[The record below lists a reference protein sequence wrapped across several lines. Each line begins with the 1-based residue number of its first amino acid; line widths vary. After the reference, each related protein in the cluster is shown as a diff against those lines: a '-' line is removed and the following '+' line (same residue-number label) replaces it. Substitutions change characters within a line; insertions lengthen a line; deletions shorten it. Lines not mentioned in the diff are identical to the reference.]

1 MPVGHEKGDG
11 GPYRRDCRTPG
22 DGALQNGVFPQNP
35 DQDRPIELPA
45 SDHPAGQPRQGNE

>member
-22 DGALQNGVFPQNP
+22 DRALQNGVFPQNP